1 MKLTKSKLK
10 QIIKEELNKALNE
23 AIAPWRREHMELE
36 RILGVNIMRKVDL
49 CFPNPD
55 YDPSA
60 DTDMGESDPTDVSRL
75 AAVMYLRST
84 PTMQEGMC
92 LFSKAPEIIRQLQGG
107 DPPWLKR

>member
-1 MKLTKSKLK
+1 MKLTKSNLK

-23 AIAPWRREHMELE
+23 AIAPWYREHDELE
-36 RILGVNIMRKVDL
+36 RILGADVMRSIDS

-55 YDPSA
+55 YD
-60 DTDMGESDPTDVSRL
+60 GSDYDLPTNVKAVVD
-75 AAVMYLRST
+75 VMYLRQS
-84 PTMQEGMC
+84 PSMQEGMC